1 MEFAKR
7 SLRIFISARYLKFR
21 RNEFRRNHTKS
32 SGLSYIHNIGKY
44 PLVYRTIGQQLNLI
58 ASEFGDREAVVCVE
72 EEKRITY
79 DQLKK
84 DADRLAAGFL
94 NLGLSQGDRVGLW
107 APNVSSWPVVMFA
120 AARAGLI
127 LVALNPAYEAP
138 EMEYCMEKVEI
149 KALVTSESFRNKDY
163 YEKIL
168 EMIPELGSVTAERV
182 QSKKL
187 PFLSTIIIDADKHF
201 PGTLR
206 LQDVSQ
212 TPTISQV
219 SQIEDYQNVVSPNSG
234 GHILLTSGTTGM
246 PKAALLSHFGILN
259 NGIHI
264 RDRNELLDK
273 KICMQVPFFHVFGT
287 IGAIIGALVSRATIV
302 VPSIIYNPDKNIYAI
317 EKEECSVIYGT
328 PTMYVD
334 LVNKQNELKLHL
346 NAEIALIGGASC
358 SPQLIK
364 DIKTE
369 LNVQKIKMTFGM
381 TETSGVIFNT
391 IPGDIDEER
400 MLHTVGFIQDSIEA
414 KVIDK
419 EGQLVPFGTPGELCV
434 RGYFTMIGY
443 WGDEQK
449 TRETLGTDGWLRTGD
464 QFVLQADGYG
474 RVVGRLKE
482 MIIRGGENIFPKEIE
497 NFLVTCPSVAEAYVV
512 GVPDERLGEEM
523 CAFVRLKT
531 DHQDCSPQQIKDFC
545 QGKIS
550 YFKIPRYIEIVTEFP
565 KTVSGKIQKFRLQE
579 QFTKKYGSNNL
590 S

>member
-7 SLRIFISARYLKFR
+7 SLRVFISARYFKFSE
-21 RNEFRRNHTKS
+21 NQIRRNHTNCN
-32 SGLSYIHNIGKY
+32 GLSYFHNIGKY
-44 PLVYRTIGQQLNLI
+44 PLVYRNIGQQLSLI

-127 LVALNPAYEAP
+127 LVALNPAYEPP
-138 EMEYCMEKVEI
+138 EMEYCMKKVEI

-163 YEKIL
+163 YNKLL
-168 EMIPELGSVTAERV
+168 EIIPELGSFESERI
-182 QSKKL
+182 QSKTL
-187 PFLSTIIIDADKHF
+187 PALSSIIIDSNKHF
-201 PGTLR
+201 AGTIR
-206 LQDVSQ
+206 LEDVS
-212 TPTISQV
+212 SMASSSHV
-219 SQIEDYQNVVSPNSG
+219 DKIEDIQKDISPDSG
-234 GHILLTSGTTGM
+234 CCIMFTSGTTGT
-246 PKAALLSHFGILN
+246 PKAALLKHSAFVN

-264 RDRNELLDK
+264 GDRQKLREK
-273 KICMQVPFFHVFGT
+273 KVCVQVPFFHIYGSIVG
-287 IGAIIGALVSRATIV
+287 IMACLAERATMV
-302 VPSIIYNPDKNIYAI
+302 VPTSVYNPDKNIRAI
-317 EKEECSVIYGT
+317 EKEECQVIYGT

-334 LVNKQNELKLHL
+334 LLNKQKELKLSL
-346 NAEIALIGGASC
+346 KAEVALSGGALC
-358 SPQLIK
+358 PPQLIEDMRDVLK
-364 DIKTE
+364 ITK
-369 LNVQKIKMTFGM
+369 VQNAFGM
-381 TETSGVIFNT
+381 TESATVSFSTFHEDTQDKIL
-391 IPGDIDEER
+391 E
-400 MLHTVGFIQDSIEA
+400 TVGYVQDNIEA

-523 CAFVRLKT
+523 CVFVRLKT
-531 DHQDCSPQQIKDFC
+531 DHQDCSPQDIKDFC

-550 YFKIPRYIEIVTEFP
+550 YYKIPRYIEIVTEFP
-565 KTVSGKIQKFRLQE
+565 KTISGKIQKFKLQE
-579 QFTKKYGSNNL
+579 QFKEKHGTKAS

>member
-1 MEFAKR
+1 MELAKR
-7 SLRIFISARYLKFR
+7 SFRIFISARYKFS
-21 RNEFRRNHTKS
+21 RNEIRRNHTKTN
-32 SGLSYIHNIGKY
+32 GLSYMHNIGKY
-44 PLVYRTIGQQLNLI
+44 PLVYRTIGQQLGLI

-79 DQLKK
+79 DQLKNE
-84 DADRLAAGFL
+84 ADRLAAGFL

-138 EMEYCMEKVEI
+138 EMEYCMQKVGI

-168 EMIPELGSVTAERV
+168 EMIPELGSVEAERV
-182 QSKKL
+182 HSKKL
-187 PFLSTIIIDADKHF
+187 PFLSTIIIDSDKHF
-201 PGTLR
+201 PGTFRLR
-206 LQDVSQ
+206 DVSLM
-212 TPTISQV
+212 PSNSQV
-219 SQIEDYQNVVSPNSG
+219 AQIENSQKDISPDSG
-234 GHILLTSGTTGM
+234 CNIQFTSGTTGM
-246 PKAALLSHFGILN
+246 PKAALLKHFGFVN

-264 RDRNELLDK
+264 GDHNEIFEK
-273 KICMQVPFFHVFGT
+273 KVCMQVPFFHAYGT
-287 IGAIIGALVSRATIV
+287 VISVMACLAHSATIV
-302 VPSIIYNPDKNIYAI
+302 VPSRVYNPEKSLKAI
-317 EKEECSVIYGT
+317 EKEECQVIYGT

-334 LVNKQNELKLHL
+334 LVNKQRELKHNLK
-346 NAEIALIGGASC
+346 AEIAVTAGAMC
-358 SPQLIK
+358 PPQLFK
-364 DIKTE
+364 DMKSE
-369 LNVQKIKMTFGM
+369 LGLSKVKSMFGM
-381 TETSGVIFNT
+381 TENT
-391 IPGDIDEER
+391 AVSFISLYDDTDEQILE
-400 MLHTVGFIQDSIEA
+400 TVGHVQDNIEV

-565 KTVSGKIQKFRLQE
+565 KTVSGKIQKFKLQE
-579 QFTKKYGSNNL
+579 EFKKKYTK
-590 S
+590 